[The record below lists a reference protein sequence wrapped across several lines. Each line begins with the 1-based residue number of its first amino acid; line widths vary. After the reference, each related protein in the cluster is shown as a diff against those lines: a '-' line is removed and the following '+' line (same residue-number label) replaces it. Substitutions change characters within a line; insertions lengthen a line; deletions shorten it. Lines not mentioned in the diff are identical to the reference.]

1 MERDEHN
8 NLIATEAEWNADLR
22 GILQQAFSEY
32 VGVRVLNE
40 DGNVVW
46 SVGCG
51 QKPPSL
57 EEERER
63 LRDAV
68 VEAAG
73 KLEDTYASLW
83 TGDGT
88 ELVGDFRERMNVA
101 MYGVINASHALREH
115 ERKAGG

>member
-1 MERDEHN
+1 MTEPRIPWWCPTCVDEVPNKHV
-8 NLIATEAEWNADLR
+8 TYEEKHAEDC
-22 GILQQAFSEY
+22 G
-32 VGVRVLNE
+32 
-40 DGNVVW
+40 
-46 SVGCG
+46 GCG
-51 QKPPSL
+51 GTVVPMP
-57 EEERER
+57 EREQ

-68 VEAAG
+68 IEAAS

-101 MYGVINASHALREH
+101 MYGVINASRALREH